1 MVSGGPVMGGKKHM
15 ETTWI
20 MGLILALM
28 MTKKKPRRFGQMT
41 LNLGGQALEYLKSNP
56 KGVTR
61 SVRRIEWAHKD
72 HMASQGW
79 TLPPWVL
86 HQTDEDRERFPSAV
100 KVHDVA
106 ILHDQDPAVLP
117 LLVHQGSALR
127 GLDALLAEA
136 QEDGALVEDDG
147 KMLVLDM
154 GDGAL
159 GISFTRNTKAGKFA
173 PFIVR
178 SHD

>member
-1 MVSGGPVMGGKKHM
+1 MN
-15 ETTWI
+15 TTWI
-20 MGLILALM
+20 LGLVLALM

-41 LNLGGQALEYLKSNP
+41 LNLGGQALEYLKSDP
-56 KGVTR
+56 KGINR
-61 SVRRIEWAHKD
+61 QVRRIEWAHKT

-79 TLPPWVL
+79 TLPPWVVWIS
-86 HQTDEDRERFPSAV
+86 DEDRERFPSADRV
-100 KVHDVA
+100 QDVA
-106 ILHDQDPAVLP
+106 ILHDANPAVLP

-154 GDGAL
+154 GDGSL
-159 GISFTRNTKAGKFA
+159 GLSFTRNTKAGKFA
-173 PFIVR
+173 PFVVR
-178 SHD
+178 RTE